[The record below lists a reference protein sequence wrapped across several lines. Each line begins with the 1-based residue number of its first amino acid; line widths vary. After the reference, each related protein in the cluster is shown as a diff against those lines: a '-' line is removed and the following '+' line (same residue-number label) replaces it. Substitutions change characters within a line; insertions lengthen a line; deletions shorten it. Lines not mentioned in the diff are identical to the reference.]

1 MMFPIL
7 VLLTILAAQ
16 ETSSTY
22 TDGYNVSFL
31 ATPHPPR
38 SSPSSLYNSTVLE
51 GHESAATHTNSS
63 KTLYDTLTNIATSTS
78 RGELNKTSL
87 RATDL
92 PFLSNSSS
100 TTPPTCPITTFAHK
114 MPRLRQN
121 IEWDYCAYMSA
132 YSTDQFFFNYE
143 DRCVAQSCS
152 LSFWSAVRAYS
163 GSYPLVHS
171 TYPWMDIRM
180 VNGTTEFG
188 PLRTVTTS
196 CESLILRGR
205 SFKLTNVVT
214 GNVYDAVQRTAPCC
228 GACRIWASE
237 LELLFWPDQSSDATT
252 NYNTTVHITERSSLS
267 KERFV
272 DEEGFTL

>member
-1 MMFPIL
+1 
-7 VLLTILAAQ
+7 
-16 ETSSTY
+16 
-22 TDGYNVSFL
+22 
-31 ATPHPPR
+31 
-38 SSPSSLYNSTVLE
+38 
-51 GHESAATHTNSS
+51 
-63 KTLYDTLTNIATSTS
+63 
-78 RGELNKTSL
+78 
-87 RATDL
+87 
-92 PFLSNSSS
+92 
-100 TTPPTCPITTFAHK
+100 
-114 MPRLRQN
+114 
-121 IEWDYCAYMSA
+121 
-132 YSTDQFFFNYE
+132 
-143 DRCVAQSCS
+143 
-152 LSFWSAVRAYS
+152 
-163 GSYPLVHS
+163 
-171 TYPWMDIRM
+171 M

-267 KERFV
+267 KEHFV